1 MKKNTPIEKEEILNK
16 IKEIYKDKGKCIK
29 ERLNEFKQIYN
40 KGNNEKI
47 FTELAFCLLTP
58 QSKAKSCWNGIENL
72 IQKEHLFKGNEEQ
85 ILSGLSSV
93 RFKFKKAK
101 YIIKAR
107 EELSGNIK
115 SKIDK
120 FKDSYDAR
128 EWLVQNVKGI
138 GYKEASHF
146 LRNIG
151 LGEKLAIL
159 DRHILKNLKLLG
171 VIKEVPVSISKKE
184 YLTIEKKLTEFAKKV
199 NIRMDY
205 LDLILWCKETGEIFK

>member
-1 MKKNTPIEKEEILNK
+1 MTKNTPEKQEILNK
-16 IKEIYKDKGKCIK
+16 IKEIYKGKGKCIQK
-29 ERLNEFKQIYN
+29 RLKEFKKIYN
-40 KGNNEKI
+40 NGNNKEI
-47 FTELAFCLLTP
+47 FAELAFCLLTP

-72 IQKEHLFKGNEEQ
+72 LQKEHLFEGNEEQ
-85 ILSGLSSV
+85 ILGELNKV

-101 YIIKAR
+101 YIIRAR

-115 SKIDK
+115 SKIDE
-120 FKDSYDAR
+120 FKDSYDTR
-128 EWLVQNVKGI
+128 EWLVQNVKGM

-171 VIKEVPVSISKKE
+171 VIKEIPSSLSKKE
-184 YLTIEKKLTEFAKKV
+184 YLMIEKKLTEFAKKV

>member
-1 MKKNTPIEKEEILNK
+1 MEKEEILNK
-16 IKEIYKDKGKCIK
+16 IKEIYKDKGQCIR
-29 ERLNEFKQIYN
+29 ERLNEFKEIYD
-40 KGNNEKI
+40 KGNSKKI

-58 QSKAKSCWNGIENL
+58 QSKAKSCWKGIENL
-72 IQKEHLFKGNEEQ
+72 IQKEYLLKGSEEQ
-85 ILSGLSSV
+85 ILRELNNV

-120 FKDSYDAR
+120 FKDSYDTR
-128 EWLVQNVKGI
+128 EWLVQNVKGM

-171 VIKEVPVSISKKE
+171 VIKEIPASLSKKE

>member
-1 MKKNTPIEKEEILNK
+1 MKKNTPEKEEILNK
-16 IKEIYKDKGKCIK
+16 IKEIYKDKGKCIQN
-29 ERLNEFKQIYN
+29 RLNEFKEIYN
-40 KGNNEKI
+40 KGNNKKI

-58 QSKAKSCWNGIENL
+58 QSKAKSCWKGIENL
-72 IQKEHLFKGNEEQ
+72 LQKKHLFEGNEEQ
-85 ILSGLSSV
+85 VLGELNNV

-101 YIIKAR
+101 YIIRAR
-107 EELSGNIK
+107 EQLSDEIK
-115 SKIDK
+115 SKIDE
-120 FKDSYDAR
+120 FKDSYDTR
-128 EWLVQNVKGI
+128 EWLVQNVKGM

-171 VIKEVPVSISKKE
+171 VIKEIPVSLSKKE

-205 LDLILWCKETGEIFK
+205 LDLILWCKETGEVFK

>member
-1 MKKNTPIEKEEILNK
+1 MKKNTPEKEEILNK
-16 IKEIYKDKGKCIK
+16 IREIYKDKGRCIQG
-29 ERLNEFKQIYN
+29 RLDEFKEIYN
-40 KGNNEKI
+40 KGNNKKI

-72 IQKEHLFKGNEEQ
+72 LQKEHLFEGNEEQ
-85 ILSGLSSV
+85 ILSELNNV

-107 EELSGNIK
+107 EELVGNIK

-120 FKDSYDAR
+120 FKNSYDTR
-128 EWLVQNVKGI
+128 EWLVQNVKGM

-171 VIKEVPVSISKKE
+171 VIKEIPSSLSKKE
-184 YLTIEKKLTEFAKKV
+184 YLMIEKKLTEFAKKV
-199 NIRMDY
+199 SIRVDY
-205 LDLILWCKETGEIFK
+205 LDLILWCKETGEVFK